1 MILYIFYK
9 EICMK
14 RRLVFDELNE
24 LQQSQLWRIIVLTGA
39 RQTGKTTAVHN
50 ALPDYTYLAI
60 DDMLQ
65 NNDLLKLKSSQWAAL
80 YPKAALDE
88 VQKQPALIDSIK
100 AVYDQFSETRY
111 ALLGSSQFLLLEKIR
126 ESLAGRCF
134 IMEMYPLTLPE
145 LQTQTLDDEVEKSF
159 FVKYVS
165 NEKTADDL
173 FPVFTLE
180 PAYAAKKAAY
190 DYYLRFGGYPVLT
203 HENVT
208 DAERYQWLE
217 NYVKTFL
224 ERDIRDLAAFRDL
237 GPFVKLQLYLAN
249 MTGNLLNYSSI
260 AKETGVTVPTVQRY
274 LQYMNISYQTV
285 SLPAWHANPIKR
297 LVKAP
302 KIHFLDSGVL
312 RAVLQK
318 RGVMTASEF
327 ESAVIAEIYK
337 QIKTYQLPLR
347 CYHLRTQDGREID
360 LLLESE
366 DCFIAIEVKMT
377 ENVTKIDGKN
387 FHNLQDFLNKPLK
400 QCFILSNDN
409 EIKHFSGNITAIHAA
424 AFLT

>member
-1 MILYIFYK
+1 MF
-9 EICMK
+9 
-14 RRLVFDELNE
+14 LNGN
-24 LQQSQLWRIIVLTGA
+24 V
-39 RQTGKTTAVHN
+39 
-50 ALPDYTYLAI
+50 
-60 DDMLQ
+60 DD
-65 NNDLLKLKSSQWAAL
+65 
-80 YPKAALDE
+80 
-88 VQKQPALIDSIK
+88 V
-100 AVYDQFSETRY
+100 
-111 ALLGSSQFLLLEKIR
+111 
-126 ESLAGRCF
+126 
-134 IMEMYPLTLPE
+134 
-145 LQTQTLDDEVEKSF
+145 VEPSF

-165 NEKTADDL
+165 NEKTIDDL
-173 FPVFTLE
+173 FPVFALE

-190 DYYLRFGGYPVLT
+190 DFYLRFGGYPVLT

-208 DAERYQWLE
+208 DEERYQWLE

-285 SLPAWHANPIKR
+285 SLPAWHANPIKC

-318 RGVMTASEF
+318 RGVMTGSEF

-337 QIKTYQLPLR
+337 QIKTHQLSLR

-366 DCFIAIEVKMT
+366 DYFIAIEVKMT

-400 QCFILSNDN
+400 QCFILLNDN